1 MGTLWVSEIALQSR
15 PPPDSRLR
23 LCGERQDGHLRP
35 AGMVCGPNRAKGV
48 PAAQERQSSCSG
60 RRVGSPA
67 HPSPIAKA
75 EVLLDR
81 AHFSPGATIQM
92 RAQRSTPFSG
102 LSNCAIMRSA
112 RTMAGRQ
119 TPSRTRT
126 LCGLETGLGL
136 DLKEEVDR

>member
-1 MGTLWVSEIALQSR
+1 VDIK
-15 PPPDSRLR
+15 RLAR
-23 LCGERQDGHLRP
+23 R
-35 AGMVCGPNRAKGV
+35 
-48 PAAQERQSSCSG
+48 SG
-60 RRVGSPA
+60 RRAFAPSPA
-67 HPSPIAKA
+67 APPITAASINDAAPKGANDKDPSPIAKA

-102 LSNCAIMRSA
+102 LSNRAIMRSA

-119 TPSRTRT
+119 TTSRTRT